1 MEFWKKLIKAV
12 AKYNTIQNL
21 EAATSQQLHEQ
32 WTDQSR
38 YEENYGDKWKHMR
51 VDVLL
56 SGEAIIRLESDV
68 SRYICVVV
76 PAFVW

>member
-1 MEFWKKLIKAV
+1 
-12 AKYNTIQNL
+12 
-21 EAATSQQLHEQ
+21 
-32 WTDQSR
+32 
-38 YEENYGDKWKHMR
+38 MR

-56 SGEAIIRLESDV
+56 SGEAIIRLESGV

>member
-1 MEFWKKLIKAV
+1 
-12 AKYNTIQNL
+12 
-21 EAATSQQLHEQ
+21 
-32 WTDQSR
+32 
-38 YEENYGDKWKHMR
+38 MR

-56 SGEAIIRLESDV
+56 SGEAIRLESDV